1 MRAGVGLGLG
11 LLGALG
17 FSGAIGQEPGHDLR
31 WESRPTQNDITAV
44 MPEAA
49 KAADKDG
56 EAQLTCALAA
66 DRRLTRC
73 TVAAEEP
80 AGLGYAQ
87 AALRL
92 APKYRLSKES
102 VSGRTSV
109 TFPVYFRPNFV
120 PPDWIKKPGPGDL
133 AAVWPTEALK
143 RGLDGRAI
151 MHCEITREGTLR
163 KCKVVAEEPEGVGF
177 GAAAVALTP
186 QYLMRPPTRNG
197 KPVEG
202 ETVRFTTNFDPGG
215 PRPAGALRDYRRTIT
230 HPTFT
235 AAPTR
240 AEVAAAHPAAA
251 RDLAGRVTMDCEA
264 DATGALNRCSVQAE
278 EPRGRGFGK
287 AAREL
292 APRFRLAPTFPGGE
306 SVKGIMV
313 RVPVQFSPGLQN
325 GEQIAKPEWAR
336 LPEAE
341 PDYPAKAM
349 AAGVKK
355 GRVVLDC
362 RVQVGG
368 GLGDC
373 RVASENPSGVGFGEA
388 ALALSRGFFMRPWTS
403 DGRPVDGA
411 RARVPVTYQWAD
423 EAAQP

>member
-11 LLGALG
+11 LMGVLG
-17 FSGAIGQEPGHDLR
+17 FSGATGQEAGQDLR
-31 WESRPTQNDITAV
+31 WESRPTPNEVIAV
-44 MPEAA
+44 IPAAA
-49 KAADKDG
+49 KAADRDG
-56 EAQLTCALAA
+56 HVQLTCAVAG
-66 DRRLTRC
+66 DRRLSGC
-73 TVAAEEP
+73 TVAGEEP
-80 AGLGYAQ
+80 AGLGYGQ

-92 APKYRLSKES
+92 APKYRLAKES
-102 VSGRTSV
+102 ASGRGSV
-109 TFPVYFRPNFV
+109 TFPLHFRPNVV

-143 RGLDGRAI
+143 RGVDGRATLL
-151 MHCEITREGTLR
+151 CEITREGTLR
-163 KCKVVAEEPEGVGF
+163 KCKVVAEEPEGMGF

-186 QYLMRPPTRNG
+186 QYLMRAPTRNG
-197 KPVEG
+197 QPIEG
-202 ETVRFTTNFDPGG
+202 EMVRFTTNFDPGG
-215 PRPAGALRDYRRTIT
+215 PRSPAALRDYRRTIT
-230 HPTFT
+230 RPTFT

-251 RDLAGRVTMDCEA
+251 RDIAGRVTMDCEA
-264 DATGALNRCSVQAE
+264 DANGALHRCSVQAE

-287 AAREL
+287 AARDL
-292 APRFRLAPTFPGGE
+292 APRFRLAPTFPDGE
-306 SVKGIMV
+306 SVKGLMI
-313 RVPVQFSPGLQN
+313 RVPVQFSPGLQS

-341 PDYPAKAM
+341 PDYPAKAV
-349 AAGVKK
+349 AAGVKT

-403 DGRPVDGA
+403 DGRPVDGS
-411 RARVPVTYQWAD
+411 RARVPVTYQWD
-423 EAAQP
+423 EEAAKP